1 MTSHFKSHCPVPT
14 LITHKIHRSGSA
26 TQQTFSTSC
35 NCIQFCTRILAAC
48 LSGPDG
54 PYIQRSLSVALMT
67 ATVMRRERAEAMASM
82 KEKQLSDVR
91 KSRKDT
97 DDKLQVSW

>member
-1 MTSHFKSHCPVPT
+1 
-14 LITHKIHRSGSA
+14 
-26 TQQTFSTSC
+26 
-35 NCIQFCTRILAAC
+35 
-48 LSGPDG
+48 
-54 PYIQRSLSVALMT
+54 MT
-67 ATVMRRERAEAMASM
+67 ATVLRRERAEAMASM